1 MIDLHSHTTSSDG
14 TDSPEALVDL
24 AARIGLT
31 ALAITDH
38 DNFDG
43 YDRAKPVAAARGLDL
58 VCGIEISTRVEP
70 KPGEGRRSSVHLLG
84 YFVKD
89 DAPQTFRE
97 WVVQWQEARRRRNI
111 ALVARLQEL
120 GVAIT
125 LEEAEAMGG
134 KMTGR
139 PHFAQIL
146 RAKGYVRTIQEA
158 FDQYL
163 ADTARAA
170 VDRDEPGLM
179 EAIEAVRE
187 AGGIPVLAH
196 PVRLPESQDEAAFRG
211 LLEAGRE
218 RGLLGLEV
226 WYSEH
231 TAAFTGLCERLARDL
246 GLTPTGGSDYHGG
259 NKPGI
264 ELGTGRGSLRVQE
277 SVLEQLRGR

>member
-1 MIDLHSHTTSSDG
+1 MIDLHSHTTASDG

-43 YDRAKPVAAARGLDL
+43 YDRAKPAAAERGLDL

-70 KPGEGRRSSVHLLG
+70 KPVEGRRSSVHLLG
-84 YFVKD
+84 YFVHG
-89 DAPQTFRE
+89 DAPAAFRE
-97 WVVQWQEARRRRNI
+97 WVVQWQDARRRRNI

-125 LEEAEAMGG
+125 LQEAESMGG

-146 RAKGYVRTIQEA
+146 RAKGYVRTIQQA

-163 ADTARAA
+163 GDTARAA

-179 EAIEAVRE
+179 EAIEAVRQ

-196 PVRLPESQDEAAFRG
+196 PVRLSEANDEAALRA
-211 LLEAGRE
+211 LLAAARE

-231 TAAFTGLCERLARDL
+231 TAAFTQLCERLSREL
-246 GLTPTGGSDYHGG
+246 GLNATGGSDYHGG

-264 ELGTGRGSLRVQE
+264 ELGTGRGSLRVEE
-277 SVLEQLRGR
+277 SVLDHLRSR